1 MNFTG
6 FTPETI
12 DFLWGLRMNNRRDWF
27 LEHKDQYTRT
37 LYEPMKALGRDLF
50 GIFEGRP
57 GVVCKVSRIYRDARL
72 HHPLPYKEGL
82 WICLR
87 PDTQWWGDNPCLFFE
102 IKPEGVNYGFFF
114 WQPPTA
120 QIERFR
126 QEIDANPREFL
137 EILEKA
143 QEKTGIPVT
152 AECYKRPK
160 TPEHLEV
167 AAYFAWRRC
176 IECIRQEP
184 VEEAMF
190 GPDLG
195 RRAAQFLADCIPLYD
210 FFTKFG
216 GA

>member
-12 DFLWGLRMNNRRDWF
+12 DFLWGLRMNNCRDWF

-87 PDTQWWGDNPCLFFE
+87 PDTQWWGQSL
-102 IKPEGVNYGFFF
+102 
-114 WQPPTA
+114 
-120 QIERFR
+120 
-126 QEIDANPREFL
+126 
-137 EILEKA
+137 
-143 QEKTGIPVT
+143 PV
-152 AECYKRPK
+152 
-160 TPEHLEV
+160 L
-167 AAYFAWRRC
+167 
-176 IECIRQEP
+176 
-184 VEEAMF
+184 
-190 GPDLG
+190 
-195 RRAAQFLADCIPLYD
+195 
-210 FFTKFG
+210 
-216 GA
+216 